1 LSSALE
7 GVLNSADKAI
17 DEKQAKSLI
26 AQDQSLID

>member
-1 LSSALE
+1 M
-7 GVLNSADKAI
+7 LNSADKAI